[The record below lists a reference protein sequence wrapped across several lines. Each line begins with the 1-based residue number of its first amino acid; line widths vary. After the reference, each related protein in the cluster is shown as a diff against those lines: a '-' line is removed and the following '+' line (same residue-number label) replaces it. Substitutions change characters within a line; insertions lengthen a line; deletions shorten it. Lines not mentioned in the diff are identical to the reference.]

1 MINMYFK
8 SRFCNL
14 DDSDGGTLEEIVRRY
29 SDDFSEL
36 HLGRPEIQKYVL
48 MKKEDEGNY
57 FLNVLNEMQSSGLD
71 AVQLLFYGPV
81 EEKVE
86 QYIQEFQEA
95 ARLKTI
101 DTDATRC
108 ANTMIEQKMK
118 GILSIFSKTL

>member
-14 DDSDGGTLEEIVRRY
+14 DDSDGGTLEKIVRRY

-36 HLGRPEIQKYVL
+36 PLGRPEIQKYVL
-48 MKKEDEGNY
+48 VKKEDEENY
-57 FLNVLNEMQSSGLD
+57 FLTVSNEMQEIGLD
-71 AVQLLFYGPV
+71 AVQLIFFGPV
-81 EEKVE
+81 EKKVE

-108 ANTMIEQKMK
+108 ANTVIEQKMK
-118 GILSIFSKTL
+118 GMSSIFSKAL

>member
-1 MINMYFK
+1 MYFK

-14 DDSDGGTLEEIVRRY
+14 DDSDGGTLEKIVRRY

-36 HLGRPEIQKYVL
+36 PLGRPEIQKYVL
-48 MKKEDEGNY
+48 VKKEDEENY
-57 FLNVLNEMQSSGLD
+57 FLTVSNEMQEIGLD
-71 AVQLLFYGPV
+71 AVQLIFFGPV
-81 EEKVE
+81 EKKVE

-108 ANTMIEQKMK
+108 ANTVIEQKMK
-118 GILSIFSKTL
+118 GMSSIFSKAL